1 MFTCSSQFNSYE
13 CLHERNIAM
22 LIREPEL
29 GYNTENKRLPRG
41 GRARQLQQ
49 EETLYDGSYTNG
61 HVTNH
66 TLVANTALASSRKRR
81 EAEEEVPA
89 QVTFYIFQI
98 LKLYF

>member
-1 MFTCSSQFNSYE
+1 
-13 CLHERNIAM
+13 M

-49 EETLYDGSYTNG
+49 EERLYDGSYTNG

-89 QVTFYIFQI
+89 QATFYIFQI
-98 LKLYF
+98 PKLYF